1 MLFREDMLI
10 NDEERLEIENLF
22 NIKIS
27 KERIPVPFDDG
38 MHDIPTLKVDL
49 VHDSGRA
56 AMLLDS
62 GWLSKD
68 MQPINPNDAKLV
80 WLDVR
85 EGCSKWHVKHFPQI
99 CRLTIEAYGL
109 SNDELEG
116 SGVQI
121 VNVASTPPKNI
132 YLFFKNTTSGDI
144 SIVHPFAEFAVS
156 KALFTPEELASFQAI
171 PSVPAAESDF
181 DRFKKLFD
189 RVGQKY
195 TWASL
200 TPGEAEQKGY
210 RNNVAH
216 GIALIPPTEDPPRL
230 QRVHWRSL
238 DEYTCA
244 FYFDAEGKYVGTCT
258 IPT

>member
-38 MHDIPTLKVDL
+38 MHDVPTLKVDL

-68 MQPINPNDAKLV
+68 MQSINPNDAKLV

-99 CRLTIEAYGL
+99 CRLTIEAAGL
-109 SNDELEG
+109 SDDE
-116 SGVQI
+116 I
-121 VNVASTPPKNI
+121 VTLTSNPGQQS
-132 YLFFKNTTSGDI
+132 YLFFKDTTYRNI
-144 SIVHPFAEFAVS
+144 SLTHPFAQFTVS

-200 TPGEAEQKGY
+200 TQGEAEQKGY
-210 RNNVAH
+210 RNNVVH

-230 QRVHWRSL
+230 QRVHWRPL